1 MIWMM
6 SVTKTL
12 WHIGTLC
19 DCLDEIVLMN
29 SFPLTWP
36 NAWFSKRTPSA
47 EVLWPNALSATF
59 SVGQEIICCFDE
71 DVSCHIPGGSLG
83 EGASS
88 QGQLPWF
95 VEFGIWT
102 LDRSRL
108 ENIVLSKACPSRQS
122 DGSRWVCDCYKLYIT
137 CSMFKAD
144 VIRCDLWKI

>member
-1 MIWMM
+1 MTVWMK
-6 SVTKTL
+6 SFWWTYSL
-12 WHIGTLC
+12 WLF
-19 DCLDEIVLMN
+19 LFVME
-29 SFPLTWP
+29 LTWP

-59 SVGQEIICCFDE
+59 SVVLQEIICCFDE